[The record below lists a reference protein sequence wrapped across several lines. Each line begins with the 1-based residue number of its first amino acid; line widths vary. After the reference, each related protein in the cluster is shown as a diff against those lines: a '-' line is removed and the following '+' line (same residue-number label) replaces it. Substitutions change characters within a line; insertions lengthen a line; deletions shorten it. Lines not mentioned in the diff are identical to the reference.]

1 MIYEIIFFLRNK
13 IEKKKTN
20 FFVQKARKMIYIGYL
35 VTFETA
41 KALFPW
47 GESSGDDFT
56 ISLLHQGIKLES
68 TDKGQYILG
77 IQIPELSDKWD
88 IFQSVDEAIIRILQ
102 AKKRIIKLFKD
113 ADADLSNFELEKM
126 EGEPERVHNPE
137 PYLISL

>member
-1 MIYEIIFFLRNK
+1 
-13 IEKKKTN
+13 
-20 FFVQKARKMIYIGYL
+20 MIYIGYL
-35 VTFETA
+35 VRFETA

-47 GESSGDDFT
+47 GEASDDNFK
-56 ISLLHQGIKLES
+56 IALINHGIKLDYV
-68 TDKGQYILG
+68 DKGQYILG